1 MLKIKKNNFLFMS
14 SVAMKLFNRTRVWR
28 LTDQQHCSHLEHI
41 GWFPCTMSCK
51 HRRQAVQLRMAENT
65 DQQILY
71 KNKQTANRT
80 L

>member
-1 MLKIKKNNFLFMS
+1 
-14 SVAMKLFNRTRVWR
+14 
-28 LTDQQHCSHLEHI
+28 
-41 GWFPCTMSCK
+41 MSCK